1 MANVRIAQIGQVRAN
16 RPIYE
21 IALNGRKYAA
31 IVNYANQVEFAG
43 PAVIRSLGI
52 SSVYADTLERS
63 LTTEV
68 VSALGFSGSQ
78 TYYDGRFPYVSLG
91 TGLAFVTDF
100 LPYLGWKSLN
110 PITSVTR
117 VV

>member
-21 IALNGRKYAA
+21 IALNGRKFAA

-52 SSVYADTLERS
+52 SSIYADTLERS
-63 LTTEV
+63 LNAEI
-68 VSALGFSGSQ
+68 VSALGFTGSQ
-78 TYYDGRFPYVSLG
+78 TFYDSRFPYQQIG
-91 TGLAFVTDF
+91 TGLAYVTDF

-110 PITSVTR
+110 PVNFVNR
-117 VV
+117 VI